1 MLFKDERVAI
11 IIVGNVINA
20 KTIPPTIGA
29 DLGKC
34 MIFRK
39 IANPRSPKIIEG
51 TAARLLILTSKNSV
65 NLFFGASSSR
75 KTPAAT
81 ATGKER
87 INVIMSVKK
96 EPTSE
101 PQIPA
106 CSGSV
111 ESALVKNFYSILF

>member
-1 MLFKDERVAI
+1 M
-11 IIVGNVINA
+11 
-20 KTIPPTIGA
+20 GA

-34 MIFRK
+34 MTLRK
-39 IANPRSPKIIEG
+39 IAKPNNPNIIEG
-51 TAARLLILTSKNSV
+51 TAAKLLILTSIKSV

-81 ATGKER
+81 AIGNDR
-87 INVIMSVKK
+87 INVTNNVKND
-96 EPTSE
+96 PTSE

-111 ESALVKNFYSILF
+111 ESAFIKKFLLKTNN

>member
-1 MLFKDERVAI
+1 MEGGTLFKDERVAI

-34 MIFRK
+34 IIFRK

-65 NLFFGASSSR
+65 NLFLEQVPQEKLQRQQRRER
-75 KTPAAT
+75 K
-81 ATGKER
+81 
-87 INVIMSVKK
+87 
-96 EPTSE
+96 
-101 PQIPA
+101 
-106 CSGSV
+106 GSM
-111 ESALVKNFYSILF
+111 